1 MTSLEE
7 LYLLAQVLKKSP
19 DSLSKFKRTF
29 SSAKE
34 AFRKI
39 HFPEPNEK
47 VYFDHPGSSVELL
60 DIARNRW
67 NMLEELV
74 MADKPYKKK
83 AEILQ
88 NIRILSTIHK
98 ELTRVNQWK
107 EQVSSTR
114 VLTSKRQYLATGS

>member
-19 DSLSKFKRTF
+19 DSLSKFRNTF

-47 VYFDHPGSSVELL
+47 TYFESYVPSAELL
-60 DIARNRW
+60 EIARNRW

-74 MADKPYKKK
+74 VADRPYKKR

-107 EQVSSTR
+107 EQMSSTH

>member
-39 HFPEPNEK
+39 HFPEPHEK
-47 VYFDHPGSSVELL
+47 NYFNHPVSSAELL
-60 DIARNRW
+60 EIGRNRW
-67 NMLEELV
+67 SMLEELV
-74 MADKPYKKK
+74 MTEKPYKKK
-83 AEILQ
+83 SEILQ
-88 NIRILSTIHK
+88 NIRIISTIHK
-98 ELTRVNQWK
+98 ELTRVNQWN
-107 EQVSSTR
+107 EQIHSTR
-114 VLTSKRQYLATGS
+114 LLSSKRQYLATGS